1 MSNFNFDQA
10 EVVELKDAE
19 TKQVEGGG
27 TPWGDIIAHLG
38 EIVDTAAGFIDG
50 LLGRSPQK

>member
-19 TKQVEGGG
+19 MANVDGGA
-27 TPWGDIIAHLG
+27 PWGDILKNLG